1 MKKILITGVHGYI
14 GDSLTRWLLTAK
26 QGEYTVDR
34 LSVRDNEWTKKD
46 FSRYDVIIHAAG
58 IAHADVGYVS
68 QEKIDLYYKVNT
80 DLTINIA
87 RKCKD
92 QGVKQFIFLSSMIV
106 YSGYNNIII
115 HSNTP
120 CKTFN
125 FYGDSKLKAE
135 ERLKLLNSEK
145 FSVCIVRVPMVY
157 GYGAKGN
164 YRKLQSIAKKIPV
177 FPKYNNS
184 RSMIYIKNLCEFIR
198 LLIENEENGIFFPQN
213 KEYVNTSTL
222 VKLIGES
229 SGHKVGLI
237 SGFNWFIN
245 LIKSRYSPIKT
256 LANKVFGTFAYNL
269 NLSAYR
275 QEYRL
280 YTLEESIKDIARNN
294 E

>member
-14 GDSLTRWLLTAK
+14 GDSLTRWLLTAQ
-26 QGEYTVDR
+26 QGEYIVDR
-34 LSVRDNEWTKKD
+34 LSVRDNEWLKKD
-46 FSRYDVIIHAAG
+46 FSKYDVIIHAAG
-58 IAHADVGYVS
+58 IAHADVGHVS
-68 QEKIDLYYKVNT
+68 RETIDLYYKVNT
-80 DLTINIA
+80 NLTIDIA
-87 RKCKD
+87 KKCKS

-106 YSGYNNIII
+106 YSGYNDIII
-115 HSNTP
+115 NSNTP
-120 CKTFN
+120 CKTLN

-135 ERLKLLNSEK
+135 EGLRILNSEE

-157 GYGAKGN
+157 GSSAKGN

-198 LLIENEENGIFFPQN
+198 LLVENRENGIFFPQN
-213 KEYVNTSTL
+213 KEYVNTSIL

-229 SGHKVGLI
+229 FGHKIGLI
-237 SGFNWFIN
+237 SGVSCFID
-245 LIKSRYSPIKT
+245 LIKSRYSPIKV

-269 NLSAYR
+269 NLSDYR